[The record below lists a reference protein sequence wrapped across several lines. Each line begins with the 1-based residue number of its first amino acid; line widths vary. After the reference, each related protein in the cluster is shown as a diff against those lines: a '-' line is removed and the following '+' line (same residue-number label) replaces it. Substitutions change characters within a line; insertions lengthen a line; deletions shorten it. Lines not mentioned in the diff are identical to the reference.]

1 MGEKNG
7 VSQPEIVVK
16 NVTMQF
22 RRVKDEA
29 TSLKELMIRK
39 LRGAHRYELFTA
51 LDDISFHVEKGE
63 VAGIIGTNGS
73 GKSTLL
79 KIISGVLVPTRGEV
93 LVDRRK
99 VQVCRDNADVSVRA
113 VPCGSCFHQR
123 G

>member
-39 LRGAHRYELFTA
+39 LRGAHRY
-51 LDDISFHVEKGE
+51 
-63 VAGIIGTNGS
+63 
-73 GKSTLL
+73 
-79 KIISGVLVPTRGEV
+79 
-93 LVDRRK
+93 
-99 VQVCRDNADVSVRA
+99 
-113 VPCGSCFHQR
+113 
-123 G
+123 